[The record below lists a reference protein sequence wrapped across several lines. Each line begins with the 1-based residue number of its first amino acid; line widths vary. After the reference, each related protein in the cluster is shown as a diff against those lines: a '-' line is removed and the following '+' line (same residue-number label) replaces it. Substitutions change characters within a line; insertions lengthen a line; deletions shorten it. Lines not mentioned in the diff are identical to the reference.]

1 MRAYYQPASCASP
14 ASGVLD
20 TLVMGTTDAAAPS
33 IRPNYQGIQGP
44 LDVQDQAGGEEC
56 KNNSVASLSEQV
68 CLGPKD
74 FLNDWLE
81 WEESDNDSE
90 TIDDRDIKER
100 SLKDYDFISL
110 SC

>member
-1 MRAYYQPASCASP
+1 MLQHR
-14 ASGVLD
+14 ASGP
-20 TLVMGTTDAAAPS
+20 TTKGFRD
-33 IRPNYQGIQGP
+33 P

-110 SC
+110 YNHVDACNVKN